1 VIEWLLSLTNST
13 VTTTVLQQSNGMS
26 LTDWTAAYGA
36 VLSTILALFGAIR
49 WFLERSEK
57 RPRIQVTTNLGFS
70 TVPGTPGTS
79 DYLIYFEA
87 ANVGER
93 PVTLNKPCL
102 ILPDGRYLWLLGAQ
116 GVEAFPHELLPGKN
130 CTVWEEL
137 REVAMSLSK
146 EGFSGE
152 IKVVCMFRDAVG
164 NSYKS
169 KPMSFGVDHWLA
181 ASLLD
186 ETEGRAKLRIKS
198 REP

>member
-1 VIEWLLSLTNST
+1 
-13 VTTTVLQQSNGMS
+13 
-26 LTDWTAAYGA
+26 
-36 VLSTILALFGAIR
+36 VLSTILAVFGGIR
-49 WFLERSEK
+49 WFLERREK
-57 RPRIQVTTNLGFS
+57 QARVHVSTKLGFS
-70 TVPGTPGTS
+70 TTPGMPGTS
-79 DYLIYFEA
+79 DYLIFFDA

-102 ILPDGRYLWLLGAQ
+102 ILPDGRYLWLVGAQ
-116 GVEAFPHELLPGKN
+116 GIEPFPHELLPGKS

-137 REVAMSLSK
+137 REVAASLSR

-181 ASLLD
+181 ASPPP
-186 ETEGRAKLRIKS
+186 R
-198 REP
+198 